1 MAEKKETKAAEKKT
15 TTKAEPKVK
24 KDTDLVKVNLLKPRG
39 EKEKFFKTSLNG
51 KDYIIPYGEEVE
63 VPIGVKEII
72 DDSIAAME
80 NAEIYEE
87 EHTI

>member
-1 MAEKKETKAAEKKT
+1 MAEKKAEKKE
-15 TTKAEPKVK
+15 APKKVAK
-24 KDTDLVKVNLLKPRG
+24 KDTVKVNLLKPRG
-39 EKEKFFKTSLNG
+39 EKSKTMKVSLNG
-51 KDYIIPYGEEVE
+51 MDYFIPYGEEVE

-80 NAEIYEE
+80 NADIYEE

>member
-1 MAEKKETKAAEKKT
+1 MAEKKTAEKKEAPK
-15 TTKAEPKVK
+15 KAAPKDK
-24 KDTDLVKVNLLKPRG
+24 VKVNLIKPRG
-39 EKEKFFKTSLNG
+39 EKSKNMKVSLNG
-51 KDYIIPYGEEVE
+51 MDYQIPYGEEVE

-80 NAEIYEE
+80 NADIYEE

>member
-1 MAEKKETKAAEKKT
+1 MAEKKAEKKEAPK
-15 TTKAEPKVK
+15 KAAPKA
-24 KDTDLVKVNLLKPRG
+24 KDTVKVNLLKPRG
-39 EKEKFFKTSLNG
+39 EKSKTMKVSLNG
-51 KDYIIPYGEEVE
+51 MDYFIPYGEEVE

-80 NAEIYEE
+80 NADIYEE

>member
-1 MAEKKETKAAEKKT
+1 MAEKKEAPKKAT
-15 TTKAEPKVK
+15 K
-24 KDTDLVKVNLLKPRG
+24 KDTVKVNLLKPRG
-39 EKEKFFKTSLNG
+39 EKSKNMKVSLNG
-51 KDYIIPYGEEVE
+51 RDYLVPFGEEVE

-80 NAEIYEE
+80 NADIYEE

>member
-1 MAEKKETKAAEKKT
+1 MAEKKTAEKKE
-15 TTKAEPKVK
+15 APKKVAK
-24 KDTDLVKVNLLKPRG
+24 KDTVKVNLIKPRG
-39 EKEKFFKTSLNG
+39 EKSKSMKVSLNG
-51 KDYIIPYGEEVE
+51 RDYFVPYGEEVE

-80 NAEIYEE
+80 NADIYEE

>member
-1 MAEKKETKAAEKKT
+1 MAEKKTAEKKE
-15 TTKAEPKVK
+15 APKKVAK
-24 KDTDLVKVNLLKPRG
+24 KDTVKVNLIKPRG
-39 EKEKFFKTSLNG
+39 EKSKTMKVSLNG
-51 KDYIIPYGEEVE
+51 MDYFIPYGEEVE

-80 NAEIYEE
+80 NADIYEE